1 MFLFPIRPP
10 ALPEGECVFRLLRY
24 GALLVGTCMIAALSG
39 CAGLPPASRKGLAQE
54 IALASSMKQ
63 ETVTASPF
71 ELTVY
76 SRIGSP
82 GQNADIYIEG
92 DGQAWLGRNTPSL
105 DPTPTDPVALRLAA
119 LDPSAN
125 VIWLARPCQYTKM
138 AAGFDA
144 CPQSY
149 WTDGRLAPEV
159 VTALN
164 TAVDMLKTRYR
175 LDRLNLVGFSGG
187 GGAAVLLAARR
198 NDVASLRTV
207 AGNVNH
213 TLFSKIHNISP
224 MAASLDPHDSAIFIH
239 DLPQIHF
246 VGTEDTI
253 IPPVLAQSLI
263 EAENQPS
270 CASIKSVQD
279 IKHDSSWA
287 DVWPSLL
294 NEPYIC
300 AD

>member
-1 MFLFPIRPP
+1 MRSYTIRPP
-10 ALPEGECVFRLLRY
+10 ALPEGECVLNRLRC
-24 GALLVGTCMIAALSG
+24 GALLLGVCMMTALPG
-39 CAGLPPASRKGLAQE
+39 CAGLPPASRAGLAQE
-54 IALASSMKQ
+54 IASASGMKP
-63 ETVTASPF
+63 EVVTASPF
-71 ELTVY
+71 ELTTY
-76 SRIGSP
+76 IRIGRP

-92 DGQAWLGRNTPSL
+92 DGQAWLGRTTPSL

-119 LDPSAN
+119 LDPAVN

-138 AAGFDA
+138 AAGFDS

-159 VTALN
+159 ITALN
-164 TAVDMLKTRYR
+164 TAMDTLKTRYR
-175 LDRLNLVGFSGG
+175 LDRINLIGFSGG

-213 TLFSKIHNISP
+213 ALFSQIHNISP
-224 MAASLDPHDSAIFIH
+224 MAASLDPHDSSALIR

-246 VGTEDTI
+246 VGMDDKI
-253 IPPVLAQSLI
+253 VPPALAQSLI

-270 CASIKSVQD
+270 CASIRHVEH
-279 IKHDSSWA
+279 IRHDSSWA

-294 NEPYIC
+294 DEPYVC
-300 AD
+300 AR